1 MEPLDNPMWHAL
13 TGPQSRFAEGSGL
26 ALRFEPDVAVF
37 AALPDSVTPDAWN
50 ALEKLVGPGG
60 VAFMGRVPIETP
72 ADWEIVFEL
81 EGHQYIAPPDLGT
94 RAEPERF
101 VTLGPADVPDM
112 MALVELTRPGPFGER
127 TYELGT
133 YVGARDEN
141 GALVAMAGERL
152 RPPGYSELSAVCT
165 DPSQRGKGLATALM
179 EVLAQQ
185 IYARGDQPIL
195 HVAGNND
202 NAIALYE
209 RLGFT
214 RRATFAFRGVKA
226 PS

>member
-1 MEPLDNPMWHAL
+1 MWHAL

-26 ALRFEPDVAVF
+26 ALRFEPDVAPF
-37 AALPDSVTPDAWN
+37 AALPDTVTPAAWDALR
-50 ALEKLVGPGG
+50 ALVGPGG
-60 VAFMGRVPIETP
+60 VAFIGRPP
-72 ADWEIVFEL
+72 LDPPSGWEIVFDL
-81 EGHQYIAPPDLGT
+81 EGYQCVAPPELGK

-101 VTLGPADVPDM
+101 VTLGSDDVPEM
-112 MALVELTRPGPFGER
+112 MALIELTRPGPFLKR

-133 YVGARDEN
+133 YIGMRDEN

-152 RPPGYSELSAVCT
+152 QPQGYSELSAVCT

-195 HVAGNND
+195 HVASNND
-202 NAIALYE
+202 NAIALYD

-214 RRATFAFRGVKA
+214 RRATFAFRGVRA